1 MSNRHKLTVVYE
13 VLRFCRVRRFQGE
26 VTLRVNLGAARF
38 HELRDE
44 LVASGL
50 LVVEVSGR
58 RRFYVASAA
67 GVEFTRR
74 YEELVRLS
82 GNLPI
87 GIS

>member
-1 MSNRHKLTVVYE
+1 MVSNRHKLTVVFE

-50 LVVEVSGR
+50 LVVEVEGR

-67 GVEFTRR
+67 GAEFVRR
-74 YEELVRLS
+74 YEELAR
-82 GNLPI
+82 I
-87 GIS
+87 GGLLLQ